1 MKGRYPFWGTARLRV
16 QVFVAFWRVPLDF
29 YRCGMSENARFYQQK
44 MAALRISRR
53 LDHPLRYQL
62 REIFDVVVECERRW
76 ALEDRI
82 ERQIE
87 RG

>member
-1 MKGRYPFWGTARLRV
+1 VFVTFWG
-16 QVFVAFWRVPLDF
+16 VPLDF
-29 YRCGMSENARFYQQK
+29 YCGGMSENARFYQQK
-44 MAALRISRR
+44 MAALRLSRR
-53 LDHPLRYQL
+53 RNHPLRYQL

-87 RG
+87 RD